1 MNGFIYKITNRVN
14 NKSYIGQTRFT
25 VEHRFKQ
32 HIKNYNI
39 EHRKQPLYMAFD
51 KYGLQNF
58 KVETLEE
65 CDVDKLDE
73 REIYWIAYYDTFRN
87 GYNATLGGQK
97 HSAKYFWTDNQYE
110 EIKSLYLSGF
120 SARYIAENFKVSR
133 DTIRSILKSMNVKI
147 RNHGLDVN
155 NVEAQ
160 EIITAYKEGLGI
172 GFLARYYHTSFN
184 EVKNFLL
191 SKNVDLRQQISIKDD
206 EDKIQLM
213 IRDYLNK
220 MPKKELELKYHCD
233 YRTIKQILVMR
244 KIKLRN
250 KNKFT
255 DSEYLDIIRMYCDN
269 NITITEIAKRYKINI
284 TTIYKILKR
293 FNIKFKRNNISKSVH
308 SLKD

>member
-120 SARYIAENFKVSR
+120 SARYIAEKFKVSH
-133 DTIRSILKSMNVKI
+133 DTIRSILKSMNVKM

-172 GFLARYYHTSFN
+172 GFLARYYHTNFN

-191 SKNVDLRQQISIKDD
+191 SKNMDLRQQISIKDD

-220 MPKKELELKYHCD
+220 MPKRELELKYHCD

-244 KIKLRN
+244 KIELRN

-269 NITITEIAKRYKINI
+269 NITITEITKRYKINI

>member
-120 SARYIAENFKVSR
+120 STRYIAEKFKVSY
-133 DTIRSILKSMNVKI
+133 DIIRSILKSMNVKI
-147 RNHGLDVN
+147 RNHELDVN

-269 NITITEIAKRYKINI
+269 NITVTEITKRYKINI

>member
-120 SARYIAENFKVSR
+120 STRYIAEKFKVSY
-133 DTIRSILKSMNVKI
+133 DIIRSILKSMNVKI

-191 SKNVDLRQQISIKDD
+191 SKNVDLKQQISIKDD

-269 NITITEIAKRYKINI
+269 NITVTEITKRYKINI

>member
-120 SARYIAENFKVSR
+120 SIRYIAEKFKVSR
-133 DTIRSILKSMNVKI
+133 DTIRSILKSMNVKM

-244 KIKLRN
+244 KIELRN

>member
-120 SARYIAENFKVSR
+120 SARYIAEKFKVSR
-133 DTIRSILKSMNVKI
+133 DTIRSILKSMNIKM

-172 GFLARYYHTSFN
+172 GFLARYYHTTFN

-191 SKNVDLRQQISIKDD
+191 SKNVDLRQQISIKDN

-220 MPKKELELKYHCD
+220 MPKRELELKYHCD

-244 KIKLRN
+244 KIELRN

-269 NITITEIAKRYKINI
+269 NITITEITKRYKINI

>member
-120 SARYIAENFKVSR
+120 STRYIAEKFKVSR

-244 KIKLRN
+244 KIGLRN